1 MMNKEV
7 PNVGGMGPIVVGVL
21 PKQPRRVVLEARTL
35 AEALGSPL
43 VFAYVEINSYLV
55 EWELKED
62 IRGNSLQPRVVDE
75 DMTEDARDMLR
86 ILDSDMAGTKI
97 EWSLRVLAG
106 DPGKALARLGN
117 ELHARMIV
125 VGTRHKGVGARM
137 SELLNGTTAHH
148 VIAHQ
153 QLPVVVVPVHRD
165 AP

>member
-1 MMNKEV
+1 MNKDV
-7 PNVGGMGPIVVGVL
+7 PNVGGMGPIIVGVM

-62 IRGNSLQPRVVDE
+62 IRGNSLHPRDMGE
-75 DMTEDARDMLR
+75 DLSEDARDVLR
-86 ILDSDMAGTKI
+86 ILDSAMAGTKI
-97 EWSLRVLAG
+97 DWSLRVLAG
-106 DPGKALARLGN
+106 DPGKALARLGS
-117 ELHARMIV
+117 EMHARMIV
-125 VGTRHKGVGARM
+125 VGTRHKGVGARV
-137 SELLNGTTAHH
+137 SELLSGTTAHH

-153 QLPVVVVPVHRD
+153 PLPVVVVPVHHD

>member
-62 IRGNSLQPRVVDE
+62 IRGNALPPRVIDE

-106 DPGKALARLGN
+106 DPGKTLARLGN

-125 VGTRHKGVGARM
+125 VGTRHKGVGARV

>member
-7 PNVGGMGPIVVGVL
+7 PNVGGMGPIIVGVL
-21 PKQPRRVVLEARTL
+21 PKQPRRVVLEARVL
-35 AEALGSPL
+35 AEALGAPL

-55 EWELKED
+55 EWELKEN
-62 IRGNSLQPRVVDE
+62 IRGNSLHPKDIDE
-75 DMTEDARDMLR
+75 DMTEDARDILH
-86 ILDSDMAGTKI
+86 ILDSAMAGTKI
-97 EWSLRVLAG
+97 DWSLRVLAG
-106 DPGKALARLGN
+106 DPGKALARLGSD
-117 ELHARMIV
+117 LHARMIV

-153 QLPVVVVPVHRD
+153 QLPVVVVPVHHD

>member
-43 VFAYVEINSYLV
+43 VFAYVEVNSYLV

-62 IRGNSLQPRVVDE
+62 IRGNAPPPRVIDE

>member
-1 MMNKEV
+1 MNKEA
-7 PNVGGMGPIVVGVL
+7 PHVGGMGPIVVGVL

-35 AEALGSPL
+35 GEALGAPL

-62 IRGNSLQPRVVDE
+62 IRGNSLHPRDIDE
-75 DMTEDARDMLR
+75 DMTEEARDVLR
-86 ILDSDMAGTKI
+86 ILDSAMAGTKI
-97 EWSLRVLAG
+97 EWWLRVLAG

-117 ELHARMIV
+117 DLHARMIV
-125 VGTRHKGVGARM
+125 VGTRHKGVGARV

-153 QLPVVVVPVHRD
+153 QLPVVVVPVHHE
-165 AP
+165 AS